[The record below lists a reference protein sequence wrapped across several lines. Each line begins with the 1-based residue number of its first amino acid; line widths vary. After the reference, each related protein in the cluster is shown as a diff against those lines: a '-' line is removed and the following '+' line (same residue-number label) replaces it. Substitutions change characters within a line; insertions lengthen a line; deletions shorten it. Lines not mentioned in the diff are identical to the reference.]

1 MNTKSQKTIIF
12 LSTWGWIGFSPL
24 APGTFGSLAALPL
37 CMLVSMMPV
46 DFALVFIAVLIVL
59 ATWIAHAAEKLEAR
73 NDPKHVV
80 IDEVCGMVIALFA
93 LPFSPG
99 IVAAG
104 VALFR
109 GFDIFKPFPINWADR
124 KVGGGLGIMLDD
136 IIAGIIAN
144 GLIRLGRAVFS
155 QFVQ

>member
-1 MNTKSQKTIIF
+1 MNTTSQKTIIF
-12 LSTWGWIGFSPL
+12 FSTWGWIGFSPV
-24 APGTFGSLAALPL
+24 APGTFGSLAALPM

-46 DFALVFIAVLIVL
+46 DIALVFTAILIVL

-73 NDPKHVV
+73 NDPNHVV

-99 IVAAG
+99 IIAAG

-144 GLIRLGRAVFS
+144 GLIRLGSAVFS